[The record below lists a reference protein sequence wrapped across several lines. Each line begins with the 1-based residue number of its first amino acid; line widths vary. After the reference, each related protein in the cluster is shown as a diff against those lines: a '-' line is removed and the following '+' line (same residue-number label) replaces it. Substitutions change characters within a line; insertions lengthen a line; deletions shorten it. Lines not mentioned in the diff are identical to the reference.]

1 MSSKLRTSAG
11 GNLAQSKDLAEK
23 SIHAAVAAIEIY
35 NKPDFHFREE
45 AFALL
50 MTNAWELL
58 LKAKWLLDHGEKLA
72 SLYEYDRNSDGTT
85 TPRVGRSG
93 NPITFGLGFLA
104 IKLYEDKNSGLEK
117 PCLDNLEALIAVRDT
132 SAHFLNKDLYFGRRI
147 LEIGTA
153 TLQNYI
159 HLAREWF
166 QADLSRYNFFL
177 MPLSFYHG
185 FEMVKPASVSK
196 YPEQMQRLMDYL
208 DSLQKGQGDEPYSD
222 GPQHFALRL
231 ETRLARA
238 KDGAMMSF
246 RVTDNPKAPEIT
258 LREEDVLKTY
268 SLTYGQLT
276 KAMMRR
282 YEDFLANKKYHDLRR
297 PLESNKKLCLLRSLN
312 PTNPKSARQRFYNPN
327 ILVEFDKHYTKRKKD
342 SQS

>member
-1 MSSKLRTSAG
+1 
-11 GNLAQSKDLAEK
+11 
-23 SIHAAVAAIEIY
+23 
-35 NKPDFHFREE
+35 
-45 AFALL
+45 

-58 LKAKWLLDHGEKLA
+58 LKAKWLLDHGENIA

-85 TPRVGRSG
+85 TPRIGRSG
-93 NPITFGLGFLA
+93 NAITFGLGYLA
-104 IKLYEDKNSGLEK
+104 VKLYEDKNSGLQR
-117 PCLDNLEALIAVRDT
+117 PCLDNIQALIAVRDT

-185 FEMVKPASVSK
+185 FEVVKPASVSK
-196 YPEQMQRLMDYL
+196 YSDQMQRLMAYL
-208 DSLQKGQGDEPYSD
+208 DSLQKDLGDENENS

-238 KDGAMMSF
+238 KDDAVMSF
-246 RVTDNPKAPEIT
+246 RVTDDPKAPAVA

-268 SLTYGQLT
+268 SLTYDDLT
-276 KAMMRR
+276 KAMKRR
-282 YEDFLANKKYHDLRR
+282 YEDFLSNEKYHTLRR
-297 PLESNKKLCLLRSLN
+297 PLENNKKLCLLRSLN
-312 PTNPKSARQRFYNPN
+312 PSNPKSSRQRFYNPN
-327 ILVEFDKHYTKRKKD
+327 ILAEFDKHYKKRKKE
-342 SQS
+342 SQA

>member
-1 MSSKLRTSAG
+1 M
-11 GNLAQSKDLAEK
+11 AQSKDLSEK
-23 SIHAAVAAIEIY
+23 SVHAAVAAIEVY

-58 LKAKWLLDHGEKLA
+58 LKAKWLLDHGENIA
-72 SLYEYDRNSDGTT
+72 SLYEYDRNPDGTT
-85 TPRVGRSG
+85 KPRIGRSG
-93 NPITFGLGFLA
+93 NAITFGLGYLA
-104 IKLYEDKNSGLEK
+104 IKLHEDKNSGLEK
-117 PCLDNLEALIAVRDT
+117 PCLDNIQALIAVRDT

-185 FEMVKPASVSK
+185 FEVVKPASISK
-196 YPEQMQRLMDYL
+196 YPEQMQRLIDYL
-208 DSLQKGQGDEPYSD
+208 DSVQKDHSDED
-222 GPQHFALRL
+222 ANAGPQHFALRL

-238 KDGAMMSF
+238 KEDAVMSF
-246 RVTDNPKAPEIT
+246 RVTDDPKAPAVA

-268 SLTYGQLT
+268 SLTYNKLT
-276 KAMMRR
+276 EAMKRR
-282 YEDFLANKKYHDLRR
+282 YEGFLVNEKYHKLRR
-297 PLESNKKLCLLRSLN
+297 PLEANKKLCLPRTLDPSN
-312 PTNPKSARQRFYNPN
+312 PRSARQLFYNPN
-327 ILVEFDKHYTKRKKD
+327 ILVEFDKHYKKRQKD
-342 SQS
+342 SQM